1 MASQPFQLYTNE
13 ESTRIAVRLGDRELL

>member
-1 MASQPFQLYTNE
+1 MASQQFQLYTNE